1 MDASVKNLTITGA
14 AASLGDIAK
23 PRRKRGISRK
33 KPSEALEAEREGDDV
48 MEEPVSPVKAIISKI
63 MPPAA
68 VQTPAG
74 PHVRAMQTPVT
85 AQVRAVQTTAAA
97 QVRPQQSHSVG
108 QSYSV
113 GQSHSVVKAPVAAPP
128 LLNAGTQKVNL
139 IPPKSPRVKLNP
151 KMIGGHTSGQSHTR
165 PLQTRKARRVIV
177 PNLSARF
184 TRAKKL
190 RDETEKSPIDTI
202 RNYLIEKGVIQSK
215 SKAPEKML
223 RSMYND
229 FNLLKDGQAL

>member
-33 KPSEALEAEREGDDV
+33 KPSEALEAEREEEDV
-48 MEEPVSPVKAIISKI
+48 MEESVSPVKAVISKI
-63 MPPAA
+63 MPPAP

-74 PHVRAMQTPVT
+74 PHVRPIQTPAGPYVRVMQTTV
-85 AQVRAVQTTAAA
+85 AA
-97 QVRPQQSHSVG
+97 QVRPQQTPSVG
-108 QSYSV
+108 QSPSV
-113 GQSHSVVKAPVAAPP
+113 GQAPVVAARPP

-151 KMIGGHTSGQSHTR
+151 KMIGGHISGQSHIR
-165 PLQTRKARRVIV
+165 VLQTRKARRVIV

-190 RDETEKSPIDTI
+190 RDETEKSSIDTI

>member
-23 PRRKRGISRK
+23 PRRKRGVSRK
-33 KPSEALEAEREGDDV
+33 KPSEALDIERDEEDV
-48 MEEPVSPVKAIISKI
+48 MEEPVSPVKAVISKI
-63 MPPAA
+63 MPPAP
-68 VQTPAG
+68 VQTPATVQ
-74 PHVRAMQTPVT
+74 VRSIQTPAIT
-85 AQVRAVQTTAAA
+85 QVRAPQKLSLA
-97 QVRPQQSHSVG
+97 Q
-108 QSYSV
+108 
-113 GQSHSVVKAPVAAPP
+113 APVATPKPP
-128 LLNAGTQKVNL
+128 LFNAGTQKVNL

-151 KMIGGHTSGQSHTR
+151 KMIGGHTSGQSHIR
-165 PLQTRKARRVIV
+165 ALQTRKARRVIV

-190 RDETEKSPIDTI
+190 RDETEKSSIDTI

>member
-14 AASLGDIAK
+14 AASLGDTVK
-23 PRRKRGISRK
+23 PRRKRGVSRK
-33 KPSEALEAEREGDDV
+33 KPSDALDTERDEEDL
-48 MEEPVSPVKAIISKI
+48 MEEPVTPVKAVISKI
-63 MPPAA
+63 MPPA
-68 VQTPAG
+68 PL
-74 PHVRAMQTPVT
+74 QTPVT
-85 AQVRAVQTTAAA
+85 AQVKQLQTPAIT
-97 QVRPQQSHSVG
+97 QVRAPQTLPLEKVSSI
-108 QSYSV
+108 
-113 GQSHSVVKAPVAAPP
+113 VKAPVVAVATARPP
-128 LLNAGTQKVNL
+128 LFNAGTQKINL

-151 KMIGGHTSGQSHTR
+151 KMIGGHTSGQNHVR
-165 PLQTRKARRVIV
+165 ALQTRKARRVIV

-190 RDETEKSPIDTI
+190 RDETEKSSIDTI

>member
-23 PRRKRGISRK
+23 PRRKRGVSRK
-33 KPSEALEAEREGDDV
+33 KPSEALDTEKDEEDL
-48 MEEPVSPVKAIISKI
+48 MEEPVTPVKAVISKI
-63 MPPAA
+63 GSPAP
-68 VQTPAG
+68 VQTA
-74 PHVRAMQTPVT
+74 AAAQPV
-85 AQVRAVQTTAAA
+85 QPA
-97 QVRPQQSHSVG
+97 QVRPMQILPVQVP
-108 QSYSV
+108 
-113 GQSHSVVKAPVAAPP
+113 KPMLAPNPILAPKTP
-128 LLNAGTQKVNL
+128 LFNAGTQKVNL

-151 KMIGGHTSGQSHTR
+151 KMIGGHISGQTHVR
-165 PLQTRKARRVIV
+165 ALQTRKARRVIV

-190 RDETEKSPIDTI
+190 RDETEKSSIDTI

>member
-14 AASLGDIAK
+14 AASLGDIVK
-23 PRRKRGISRK
+23 PRRKRGVSRK
-33 KPSEALEAEREGDDV
+33 KPTGGLEEQGEGEEEGV
-48 MEEPVSPVKAIISKI
+48 MEESISPVKAVISKI
-63 MPPAA
+63 GSPA
-68 VQTPAG
+68 P
-74 PHVRAMQTPVT
+74 
-85 AQVRAVQTTAAA
+85 VQTTAPTQPVQHA
-97 QVRPQQSHSVG
+97 QVRPMQTLPVQVPKPMLAPNPILAPKPMLAH
-108 QSYSV
+108 
-113 GQSHSVVKAPVAAPP
+113 KAP
-128 LLNAGTQKVNL
+128 LFNAGTQKVNL

-151 KMIGGHTSGQSHTR
+151 KMVGGYISGQSHVR
-165 PLQTRKARRVIV
+165 ALQTRKARRVIV

-190 RDETEKSPIDTI
+190 QDETEKSSIDTI

>member
-63 MPPAA
+63 VPPAP
-68 VQTPAG
+68 VQTPAV

-97 QVRPQQSHSVG
+97 QVRPQQS
-108 QSYSV
+108 YSV
-113 GQSHSVVKAPVAAPP
+113 GQAPVVAPRPP

>member
-14 AASLGDIAK
+14 AASLGDTVK
-23 PRRKRGISRK
+23 PRRKRGVSRK
-33 KPSEALEAEREGDDV
+33 KPIGGLEEQGEGEEEGL
-48 MEEPVSPVKAIISKI
+48 MEESISPVKAVISKI
-63 MPPAA
+63 GSPAP
-68 VQTPAG
+68 VQT
-74 PHVRAMQTPVT
+74 
-85 AQVRAVQTTAAA
+85 AAPTQPA
-97 QVRPQQSHSVG
+97 QVRPMQTLPVQVPKPMLAPNP
-108 QSYSV
+108 V
-113 GQSHSVVKAPVAAPP
+113 LAPKPMLAPNPILAPKAP
-128 LLNAGTQKVNL
+128 LFNAGTQKVNL

-151 KMIGGHTSGQSHTR
+151 KMVGGHISGQSHVR
-165 PLQTRKARRVIV
+165 ALQTRKARRVIV

-190 RDETEKSPIDTI
+190 RDETEKSSIDTI

>member
-23 PRRKRGISRK
+23 PRRKRGVSRK
-33 KPSEALEAEREGDDV
+33 KPTGGLEEQGEGEEEGV
-48 MEEPVSPVKAIISKI
+48 MEESIAPVKAVISKI
-63 MPPAA
+63 GPPTP
-68 VQTPAG
+68 VQTSAPA
-74 PHVRAMQTPVT
+74 Q
-85 AQVRAVQTTAAA
+85 AV
-97 QVRPQQSHSVG
+97 QVRPMQTLPVQVP
-108 QSYSV
+108 
-113 GQSHSVVKAPVAAPP
+113 KPMLAPNPILAPKPMLAPKPP
-128 LLNAGTQKVNL
+128 LFNAGTQKVNL

-151 KMIGGHTSGQSHTR
+151 KMIGGHTSGQSHIR
-165 PLQTRKARRVIV
+165 ALQTRKARRVIV

-190 RDETEKSPIDTI
+190 RDETEKSSIDTI

>member
-14 AASLGDIAK
+14 AASLGDTAK
-23 PRRKRGISRK
+23 PRRKRGVSRK
-33 KPSEALEAEREGDDV
+33 KPSEALDTEREEDDV
-48 MEEPVSPVKAIISKI
+48 MEEPVSPVKAVISKI
-63 MPPAA
+63 MPPAP
-68 VQTPAG
+68 VQTPATAQ
-74 PHVRAMQTPVT
+74 VKQLQTPAI
-85 AQVRAVQTTAAA
+85 AQVRAPQTL
-97 QVRPQQSHSVG
+97 PLEKISSI
-108 QSYSV
+108 
-113 GQSHSVVKAPVAAPP
+113 VKAPVLEHKPP
-128 LLNAGTQKVNL
+128 LFNAGTQKVNL

-151 KMIGGHTSGQSHTR
+151 KIIGGHISGQSHVKA
-165 PLQTRKARRVIV
+165 LQTRKARRVIV

-190 RDETEKSPIDTI
+190 RDETEKSSIDTI

>member
-1 MDASVKNLTITGA
+1 
-14 AASLGDIAK
+14 
-23 PRRKRGISRK
+23 
-33 KPSEALEAEREGDDV
+33 
-48 MEEPVSPVKAIISKI
+48 
-63 MPPAA
+63 MPPA
-68 VQTPAG
+68 PL
-74 PHVRAMQTPVT
+74 QTPVT
-85 AQVRAVQTTAAA
+85 AQVKQLQTPAIT
-97 QVRPQQSHSVG
+97 QVRAPQTLPLEKVSSI
-108 QSYSV
+108 
-113 GQSHSVVKAPVAAPP
+113 VKAPVVAVATARPP
-128 LLNAGTQKVNL
+128 LFNAGTQKINL

-151 KMIGGHTSGQSHTR
+151 KMIGGHTSGQNHVR
-165 PLQTRKARRVIV
+165 ALQTRKARRVIV

-190 RDETEKSPIDTI
+190 RDETEKSSIDTI

>member
-33 KPSEALEAEREGDDV
+33 KPSEALEAERDEEDV
-48 MEEPVSPVKAIISKI
+48 MEESVSPVKAVISKI
-63 MPPAA
+63 MPPAPI
-68 VQTPAG
+68 QTPAG
-74 PHVRAMQTPVT
+74 PHVRSIQTPVT
-85 AQVRAVQTTAAA
+85 AQVRALQTPSIA
-97 QVRPQQSHSVG
+97 QSSSVAQSPSVPQ
-108 QSYSV
+108 
-113 GQSHSVVKAPVAAPP
+113 APVGAPRPP

-151 KMIGGHTSGQSHTR
+151 KMIGGHTSAQSHIKA
-165 PLQTRKARRVIV
+165 LQTRKARRVIV

>member
-23 PRRKRGISRK
+23 PRRKRGVSRK
-33 KPSEALEAEREGDDV
+33 KPSEALDTEREEEDV
-48 MEEPVSPVKAIISKI
+48 MEQPVSPVKAIISKI
-63 MPPAA
+63 MPPAPI
-68 VQTPAG
+68 QTPAS
-74 PHVRAMQTPVT
+74 
-85 AQVRAVQTTAAA
+85 AQAV
-97 QVRPQQSHSVG
+97 QVRPMQTLPVQVP
-108 QSYSV
+108 
-113 GQSHSVVKAPVAAPP
+113 KPMLAPNPILAPKPMLAPKPP
-128 LLNAGTQKVNL
+128 LFNAGTQKVNL

-151 KMIGGHTSGQSHTR
+151 KMIGGHTSGQSHMR

-190 RDETEKSPIDTI
+190 RDETEKSSIDTI

>member
-23 PRRKRGISRK
+23 PRRKRGVSRK
-33 KPSEALEAEREGDDV
+33 KPTGGLEEQGEGEEEGV
-48 MEEPVSPVKAIISKI
+48 MEESISPVKAVISKI
-63 MPPAA
+63 GPP
-68 VQTPAG
+68 TP
-74 PHVRAMQTPVT
+74 
-85 AQVRAVQTTAAA
+85 VQTTAPA
-97 QVRPQQSHSVG
+97 QPVQLRPMQTLPVQVPKPMLAPNPILAP
-108 QSYSV
+108 
-113 GQSHSVVKAPVAAPP
+113 KAP
-128 LLNAGTQKVNL
+128 LFNAGTQKVNL

-151 KMIGGHTSGQSHTR
+151 KMVGGHISGQSHVR
-165 PLQTRKARRVIV
+165 ALQTRKARRVIV

-190 RDETEKSPIDTI
+190 RDETEKSSIDTI

>member
-14 AASLGDIAK
+14 AASLGDTVK
-23 PRRKRGISRK
+23 PRRKRGVSRK
-33 KPSEALEAEREGDDV
+33 KPTGGLEEQGEGEEEGV
-48 MEEPVSPVKAIISKI
+48 MEESISPVKAVISKI
-63 MPPAA
+63 GPPTP
-68 VQTPAG
+68 VQTAAPAQ
-74 PHVRAMQTPVT
+74 PVQLRPMQTLPV
-85 AQVRAVQTTAAA
+85 QVPKPMLAPNPILA
-97 QVRPQQSHSVG
+97 P
-108 QSYSV
+108 
-113 GQSHSVVKAPVAAPP
+113 KAP
-128 LLNAGTQKVNL
+128 LFNAGTQKINL

-151 KMIGGHTSGQSHTR
+151 KMIGGHTSGQNHVR
-165 PLQTRKARRVIV
+165 ALQTRKARRVIV

-190 RDETEKSPIDTI
+190 RDETEKSSIDTI

>member
-33 KPSEALEAEREGDDV
+33 KPSEALEAEREEEDV
-48 MEEPVSPVKAIISKI
+48 MEEPVSPVKAVISKI

-74 PHVRAMQTPVT
+74 PHVRSIQTPVT
-85 AQVRAVQTTAAA
+85 AQVRVVQTSSVRQSSSVA
-97 QVRPQQSHSVG
+97 QSPSVA
-108 QSYSV
+108 Q
-113 GQSHSVVKAPVAAPP
+113 APVGAPRPP

-151 KMIGGHTSGQSHTR
+151 KMIGGHTSAQSHIR
-165 PLQTRKARRVIV
+165 ALQTRKARRVIV

-190 RDETEKSPIDTI
+190 RDETEKSSIDTI

>member
-14 AASLGDIAK
+14 AASLGDTVK

-33 KPSEALEAEREGDDV
+33 KPTEALDTEREEEDV
-48 MEEPVSPVKAIISKI
+48 MEESISPVKAVISKI
-63 MPPAA
+63 GSPVP
-68 VQTPAG
+68 VQTAAPT
-74 PHVRAMQTPVT
+74 QPVQPVKV
-85 AQVRAVQTTAAA
+85 QVRSMPTLPVQVPKPMLAPNPILA
-97 QVRPQQSHSVG
+97 P
-108 QSYSV
+108 
-113 GQSHSVVKAPVAAPP
+113 KAMLAPKDP
-128 LLNAGTQKVNL
+128 LFNAGTQKVNL

-151 KMIGGHTSGQSHTR
+151 KMVGGHISGQSHVR
-165 PLQTRKARRVIV
+165 ALQTRKARRVIV

-190 RDETEKSPIDTI
+190 RDETEKSSIDTI

>member
-1 MDASVKNLTITGA
+1 MDSSIKNLTITGVA
-14 AASLGDIAK
+14 ATSGDTIK
-23 PRRKRGISRK
+23 PRRKRGLSRK
-33 KPSEALEAEREGDDV
+33 KSLDDI
-48 MEEPVSPVKAIISKI
+48 EEEKQDAIEKLDIPVKPIISKI
-63 MPPAA
+63 IPAA
-68 VQTPAG
+68 PIQTIS
-74 PHVRAMQTPVT
+74 PV
-85 AQVRAVQTTAAA
+85 
-97 QVRPQQSHSVG
+97 
-108 QSYSV
+108 
-113 GQSHSVVKAPVAAPP
+113 APVAVRQVKVLPAPKEP
-128 LLNAGTQKVNL
+128 LFNTGTQKVNL

-151 KMIGGHTSGQSHTR
+151 KIIGSDKITQNHVTSQ
-165 PLQTRKARRVIV
+165 QTRKARRVIV

-184 TRAKKL
+184 TRAKRL

>member
-14 AASLGDIAK
+14 AASLGDILK

-33 KPSEALEAEREGDDV
+33 KPTEGLEEQ
-48 MEEPVSPVKAIISKI
+48 EEEEDQMKESIAPVKAVISKI
-63 MPPAA
+63 GPSAP
-68 VQTPAG
+68 VQ
-74 PHVRAMQTPVT
+74 
-85 AQVRAVQTTAAA
+85 AAA
-97 QVRPQQSHSVG
+97 PMLPVQVRPMQTLPVQVP
-108 QSYSV
+108 
-113 GQSHSVVKAPVAAPP
+113 KPILAPNPILAPKPILAAKPP
-128 LLNAGTQKVNL
+128 LFNAGTQKVNL

-151 KMIGGHTSGQSHTR
+151 KMTGGHISGQSDAR
-165 PLQTRKARRVIV
+165 ALQTRKARRVIV

-190 RDETEKSPIDTI
+190 RDETEKSSIDTI

>member
-14 AASLGDIAK
+14 AASLGDTVK
-23 PRRKRGISRK
+23 PRRKRGVSRK
-33 KPSEALEAEREGDDV
+33 KPTGGLEEQGEGEEEGV
-48 MEEPVSPVKAIISKI
+48 MEESISPVKAVISKI
-63 MPPAA
+63 GPP
-68 VQTPAG
+68 TP
-74 PHVRAMQTPVT
+74 
-85 AQVRAVQTTAAA
+85 VQTTAPA
-97 QVRPQQSHSVG
+97 QPVQLRPMQTLPVQVPKPMLAPNPILAP
-108 QSYSV
+108 
-113 GQSHSVVKAPVAAPP
+113 KAP
-128 LLNAGTQKVNL
+128 LFNAGTQKVNL

-151 KMIGGHTSGQSHTR
+151 KMVGGHISGQSHVR
-165 PLQTRKARRVIV
+165 ALQTRKARRVIV

-190 RDETEKSPIDTI
+190 RDETEKSSIDTI